1 MAIGDKKNPN
11 LFGTKNNKQAEE
23 SNAELAAQNAMM
35 GAGGGTQFSNATAEG
50 MPASSFG
57 QAPEVSPFSMQ
68 AAEQVNPMMQ
78 EQSLAVTPQAPN
90 PVTFLPY
97 AGDVAPPP
105 ASALSVFTPGGEVK
119 PGMDVNAI
127 TPSPEMTSP
136 SAVNTALNQGV
147 AVDTV
152 NKPGPVDFFFG
163 APTPKQAQQT
173 LETQPTSPS
182 QRENLQAIIRG
193 EERPS
198 SVSKGFD
205 YFFGRPDVPGDPN
218 ILRVEQETQEQQ
230 GTPNVD
236 QVLKD
241 GAGSVQPGE
250 VDFAKPPTMPEA
262 PKLGPE
268 LEIRRGEEGSSQRYF
283 TDITD
288 ERPLTPEEI
297 KLGKAFADRRG
308 FDFNPETGFSVMDKP
323 GSRKFDTP
331 ATRENFRN
339 RGLTFTQFLRGEND
353 PSQRT
358 EEFVDPQGRLRRRFT
373 SEAARL
379 QEYSERDIAQNRP
392 LAPEFAED
400 KAAGDKFMAKL
411 RAQRTGEA
419 KESDGEMSFSDAK
432 RRAKGQLAARGIDG
446 ASASMVNDLARSIQD
461 AEPERLEGLETE
473 KAVKEARIKTAEAEQ
488 NKPEFAGRVYTVDG
502 VTFAQTSRGGVQV
515 ISTGTEDPEKTTREA
530 QKFEFTKKKIE
541 DARKAYEEGDLTKS
555 NDILAAANIQQYG
568 IQANAT
574 QYFADSTPQVT
585 PPAPPVTGSGL
596 TQQQEDNIT
605 RQAFDTM
612 GEAEAANLPKGTKI
626 TIGGRNATV

>member
-1 MAIGDKKNPN
+1 MAIGDTTNPN
-11 LFGTKNNKQAEE
+11 LFGTDYNAGEEERKRLEAEA
-23 SNAELAAQNAMM
+23 SLSAQNARIGSGM
-35 GAGGGTQFSNATAEG
+35 GMTQKNPDFGAMLSSSGIPDSNV
-50 MPASSFG
+50 SSLVPG
-57 QAPEVSPFSMQ
+57 IENIK
-68 AAEQVNPMMQ
+68 NPG
-78 EQSLAVTPQAPN
+78 AFDPTN
-90 PVTFLPY
+90 
-97 AGDVAPPP
+97 
-105 ASALSVFTPGGEVK
+105 
-119 PGMDVNAI
+119 I
-127 TPSPEMTSP
+127 
-136 SAVNTALNQGV
+136 SAVNAPDYQTSVEPKSPSFMSTLGSIFYPPGSGGGGGGAGLPPTFTPPSAGANQAEAGT
-147 AVDTV
+147 DTS
-152 NKPGPVDFFFG
+152 PI
-163 APTPKQAQQT
+163 T
-173 LETQPTSPS
+173 LESLGLESSGQRILKEGLDQGATTQD
-182 QRENLQAIIRG
+182 A
-193 EERPS
+193 
-198 SVSKGFD
+198 
-205 YFFGRPDVPGDPN
+205 
-218 ILRVEQETQEQQ
+218 Q

-236 QVLKD
+236 QVLQD

-250 VDFAKPPTMPEA
+250 VDVAKPPTMPENGQQLE
-262 PKLGPE
+262 PK

-308 FDFNPETGFSVMDKP
+308 FDFDPETGFSVMDKP

-379 QEYSERDIAQNRP
+379 QGYSERDIAQNRP

-596 TQQQEDNIT
+596 TQQQEDNINLVMGTNPT
-605 RQAFDTM
+605 RSRAEVI
-612 GEAEAANLPKGTKI
+612 EAMQTQGKL
-626 TIGGRNATV
+626 

>member
-1 MAIGDKKNPN
+1 MAIGDTTNPN
-11 LFGTKNNKQAEE
+11 LFGTDYNAGEKERKRLEAEA
-23 SNAELAAQNAMM
+23 SLSAQNARI
-35 GAGGGTQFSNATAEG
+35 GSGG
-50 MPASSFG
+50 MPESALG
-57 QAPEVSPFSMQ
+57 QAPEVS
-68 AAEQVNPMMQ
+68 PMMQ

-90 PVTFLPY
+90 N
-97 AGDVAPPP
+97 ARIG
-105 ASALSVFTPGGEVK
+105 S
-119 PGMDVNAI
+119 GMD
-127 TPSPEMTSP
+127 MTQENPDFGAMLGSSGIP
-136 SAVNTALNQGV
+136 DSNVSSLVPGIENIKNPGAFDPTNIEPDGPIISAGTAGTDERTTASELASQIISSAVKGLKDAVGTESTSMDEYKAEKAAQG
-147 AVDTV
+147 
-152 NKPGPVDFFFG
+152 
-163 APTPKQAQQT
+163 
-173 LETQPTSPS
+173 
-182 QRENLQAIIRG
+182 
-193 EERPS
+193 
-198 SVSKGFD
+198 
-205 YFFGRPDVPGDPN
+205 
-218 ILRVEQETQEQQ
+218 QQ

-236 QVLKD
+236 QVLQD

-250 VDFAKPPTMPEA
+250 VDVAKPPTMPENEQQ
-262 PKLGPE
+262 LEPE

-308 FDFNPETGFSVMDKP
+308 FDFDPETGFSVMDKP

-339 RGLTFTQFLRGEND
+339 RGLTFTQFLRGENN

-358 EEFVDPQGRLRRRFT
+358 EGFVNPQGHLRRRLT
-373 SEAARL
+373 EEAARL
-379 QEYSERDIAQNRP
+379 QGYSERDIAQNRP
-392 LAPEFAED
+392 LAPDFAED

-411 RAQRTGEA
+411 RAKRTGEA

-432 RRAKGQLAARGIDG
+432 RRAKGQLAARGIDN

-473 KAVKEARIKTAEAEQ
+473 KAVKEARIKTAEAER

-574 QYFADSTPQVT
+574 QYFADSTPQRTPPAPPVT
-585 PPAPPVTGSGL
+585 PSDPAPPVTGSGL
-596 TQQQEDNIT
+596 TPQQEARINLVMGTNPT
-605 RQAFDTM
+605 RSRAEVI
-612 GEAEAANLPKGTKI
+612 EAMQTQGKL
-626 TIGGRNATV
+626 

>member
-1 MAIGDKKNPN
+1 MAIGDTKNPN
-11 LFGTKNNKQAEE
+11 LFGTDYNAGEEERKRLEAEA
-23 SNAELAAQNAMM
+23 SLAAQNARIGSGMDM
-35 GAGGGTQFSNATAEG
+35 TQENPDFGAMLSSSGIPNSNV
-50 MPASSFG
+50 SSLVPGIENIKNPGAFDPTNIEPDGPVGPPTTVGESISQTYNESVLADLINKGFG
-57 QAPEVSPFSMQ
+57 QEAFQSKSLDGTPTYSIYNKRFGTLGSQVPYSEASPEAKGQAMNFMLGTGGQERPLPETPTSPVLN
-68 AAEQVNPMMQ
+68 AEQV
-78 EQSLAVTPQAPN
+78 
-90 PVTFLPY
+90 
-97 AGDVAPPP
+97 
-105 ASALSVFTPGGEVK
+105 
-119 PGMDVNAI
+119 
-127 TPSPEMTSP
+127 
-136 SAVNTALNQGV
+136 QGV
-147 AVDTV
+147 L
-152 NKPGPVDFFFG
+152 NE
-163 APTPKQAQQT
+163 Q
-173 LETQPTSPS
+173 
-182 QRENLQAIIRG
+182 QAI
-193 EERPS
+193 EAAQ
-198 SVSKGFD
+198 D
-205 YFFGRPDVPGDPN
+205 
-218 ILRVEQETQEQQ
+218 QQ

-236 QVLKD
+236 QVLQD

-250 VDFAKPPTMPEA
+250 VDVAKPPTMPENGQQ
-262 PKLGPE
+262 LEPE

-308 FDFNPETGFSVMDKP
+308 FDFDPETGFSVMDKP

-379 QEYSERDIAQNRP
+379 QGYSERDIAQNRP

-473 KAVKEARIKTAEAEQ
+473 KAVKEARIKTAEAEL
-488 NKPEFAGRVYTVDG
+488 NRPEFKGKVYTVDG